1 MHFKQGY
8 FEEEELGKPYDL
20 KMFKRLRPFV
30 SPYRRFIIGSVC
42 LIVAISLIDLSI
54 PYISKIAIDRYM
66 MPREVRGSGFGVSGN
81 PSPRTAHPPPAL
93 RVGMTDADVAT
104 IVRKYPLL
112 FRIEG
117 NDALIPYKLL
127 PQIQRKD
134 LVLLRKKDLHGV
146 FLAGAVFILA
156 IIINFC
162 LNFIQ
167 VMIMEYTGQKVM
179 YDLRVHLF
187 SHIQSLSVSFFTHN
201 PVGRL
206 VTRVTNDVQNMQE
219 VFSSM
224 IVLIFKD
231 LLLIG
236 GVTII
241 LIRINWKLAAVSFA
255 VIPLIF
261 FASLYF
267 AKCSRESFRILKV
280 KLAEIN
286 TRFSETIGGIKIIQL
301 FMQEM
306 KNYAE
311 FEKLNHE
318 HYIAGIEQVR
328 IFAMFLRFMG
338 FLDAFVIALVIF
350 YGGSGVL
357 AGTLTLGE
365 LVAFLA
371 YMKMFFSPIQDIA
384 QKYNVMQNAMAS
396 AERIFQILDSKEK
409 LPEIPLGPPLEKGE
423 TPNPPFFKGGQGG
436 FDSATE
442 IPLCPPLEKG
452 KKFLPKISTLEMENI
467 RFSYVDKEMVL
478 KGVSFKVRAG
488 ESIAIVGPTGSG
500 KTSLINLMIR
510 FYDPASGRVLIN
522 GEDVK
527 TSDIFALRSK
537 MALVTQDPFLFSGT
551 IRHNIFQ
558 GNGNFSQERIAH
570 ILKAS
575 NCDML
580 VNKLSK
586 GIDTELSEGG
596 ASISSGERQLISIAR
611 AFARDPDLILL
622 DEATSYID
630 SETESKI
637 QEALTNLMQNRTS
650 VIVAHRLSTA
660 RHADRIIVLHRG
672 RIIESGT
679 HEELMARKGFY
690 FKLNLLQN

>member
-8 FEEEELGKPYDL
+8 FEEEELGKPYDI

-42 LIVAISLIDLSI
+42 LIILISLIDLSI

-66 MPREVRGSGFGVSGN
+66 MPRGVRGSGQEVRGN
-81 PSPRTAHPPPAL
+81 PSPRTAHPEPAL
-93 RVGMTDADVAT
+93 RADMTDADVAAV
-104 IVRKYPLL
+104 VRKYSSL
-112 FRIEG
+112 FRIDG
-117 NDALIPYKLL
+117 NHALISYNLL
-127 PQIQRKD
+127 QKIERKD

-146 FLAGAVFILA
+146 FLAAAVFMLA
-156 IIINFC
+156 IVINFC

-187 SHIQSLSVSFFTHN
+187 SYIQSLSVSFFTHN

-231 LLLIG
+231 LLLIS

-241 LIRINWKLAAVSFA
+241 LISINWKLAAVSFA

-301 FMQEM
+301 FRQEA
-306 KNYAE
+306 KNYAD

-318 HYIAGIEQVR
+318 HYVAGIEQVR

-357 AGTLTLGE
+357 TGTLTLGE

-384 QKYNVMQNAMAS
+384 QKYNVLQNAMAS

-409 LPEIPLGPPLEKGE
+409 LAEIGGNYPSPLTPHPSPLL
-423 TPNPPFFKGGQGG
+423 T
-436 FDSATE
+436 
-442 IPLCPPLEKG
+442 
-452 KKFLPKISTLEMENI
+452 ISTLEMENI
-467 RFSYVDKEMVL
+467 WFGYVDKEMVL
-478 KGVSFKVRAG
+478 KGVSFTVRAG

-522 GEDVK
+522 GQDIK

-551 IRHNIFQ
+551 IRQNIFQ
-558 GNGNFSQERIAH
+558 GNGNFSEERIAH
-570 ILKAS
+570 ILRAS

-611 AFARDPDLILL
+611 AFARDPDLIIL

-660 RHADRIIVLHRG
+660 RHADRIIVLHKG

-679 HEELMARKGFY
+679 HEELMAQRGFY